1 VSIRMPGEEWEEIC
15 GYTDRLHYRGGEDVQ
30 VMLHASEATV
40 HLDVVA
46 LKSADE
52 RVTVIEPISL
62 VDSIPAIEII
72 GRPQRTSFG
81 SYALARGV
89 QVAGFTS
96 IELELWFRP
105 TLLQAGHE
113 QGIAV
118 LSAEP
123 GVLLLG
129 LVLTMDQ
136 HLALRCSQADGTVA
150 IARLPVPLS
159 PDRWIWTSARVSRDA
174 RIMELCARPEPEAQ
188 ANCACVKAW
197 NPPGPSF
204 DSGPATLLVA
214 ACGLDRIDDAL
225 DLPRDC
231 FNGKLEAIR
240 LSGSVPDEA
249 HKGRTLLEWD
259 FSQDMDGWVVP
270 DRSGNGLHGRLYN
283 APTRGV
289 TGRAW
294 LRSEVDFRRAPDQF
308 AAVHFHEDDLDDAR
322 WKVVATFHLPDELPS
337 GIYAVRAVNGRSAD
351 QIPFF
356 VVPSATATRRPDVA
370 FLIPTFT
377 YQAYANAQLGERI
390 DYHGM
395 GLSEREPQ
403 LGHRDRQIAA
413 HPELAGS
420 LYDVHRDGSG
430 RCFSS
435 YRRPIFNFRPDY
447 RSPVQ
452 AAPRHLPADLYITGW
467 LDHLGQ
473 SYDVLTD
480 HLLHEVGYE
489 ALMPYRVVVTASH
502 PEYASFEM
510 LEAIETYLGA
520 GGRLMYL
527 GGNGFYWVTSCHPKH
542 PWLLECRRG
551 NSGTRTW
558 SSPPGEQHHVSTGEL
573 GGLWRHRGRAP
584 NSLVG
589 IGMASQGWDLKA
601 PGYRRTP
608 ASYAPDLA
616 WMFEGI
622 AEEIIGD
629 FGLVM
634 GGASGDELDRFDPQ
648 LGSPPEAVV
657 VATSLPH
664 SKYYK
669 LVVEDVPM
677 TTDGLDGPNN
687 PLVRS
692 DIIFLERSG
701 GGAVFSVGSI
711 TWAGAM
717 AYNNFANNAAQLT
730 TNVLRRFLQVG
741 RGRRVT
747 QP

>member
-1 VSIRMPGEEWEEIC
+1 MPDEGWGEIC

-30 VMLHASEATV
+30 VMLHAPETTV
-40 HLDVVA
+40 RLDVVA
-46 LKSADE
+46 LRSADE
-52 RVTVIEPISL
+52 RVTTIEPVSS
-62 VDSIPAIEII
+62 VDSIPAIEVM
-72 GRPQRTSFG
+72 GRPQRTSLG

-89 QVAGFTS
+89 QVAGLTS

-113 QGIAV
+113 QGLAV

-129 LVLTMDQ
+129 LVLTVDQ
-136 HLALRCSQADGTVA
+136 RLLLRCGQADGTAAV
-150 IARLPVPLS
+150 ARLPQPIP
-159 PDRWIWTSARVSRDA
+159 PDRWIWASAHVSREA
-174 RIMELCARPEPEAQ
+174 RTMELRARLERETQ
-188 ANCACVKAW
+188 TSHVRVQAW

-204 DSGPATLLVA
+204 DAGPATLLVA
-214 ACGLDRIDDAL
+214 ACGLDRVDDGL
-225 DLPRDC
+225 DCPWGC

-240 LSGSVPDEA
+240 LSGSAREA
-249 HKGRTLLEWD
+249 AHQGRALLEWD
-259 FSQDMDGWVVP
+259 FSQGMDGWVVT
-270 DRSGNGLHGRLYN
+270 DRSGNGLHGRLHN

-289 TGRAW
+289 TGKVW

-308 AAVHFHEDDLDDAR
+308 AAVHFHEDDLDDAGWR
-322 WKVVATFHLPDELPS
+322 AVATFHLPDELPS
-337 GIYAVRAVNGRSAD
+337 GIYAVRAVGGGSAD

-356 VVPSATATRRPDVA
+356 VVPNTAATRRPAVA
-370 FLIPTFT
+370 FLVPTFT

-403 LGHRDRQIAA
+403 PGRRDRQIAS

-435 YRRPIFNFRPDY
+435 YRRPIFNLRPDY

-480 HLLHEVGYE
+480 HLLHEVGHE
-489 ALMPYRVVVTASH
+489 ALMPYRVVVTGSH
-502 PEYASFEM
+502 PEYASLEM
-510 LEAIETYLGA
+510 LEAIESYLGA

-527 GGNGFYWVTSCHPKH
+527 GGNGFYWVTSCHPEH

-584 NSLVG
+584 NALVG

-608 ASYAPDLA
+608 ASYAPELA

-622 AEEIIGD
+622 AEETIGD

-634 GGASGDELDRFDPQ
+634 NGASGDELDRFDPQ
-648 LGSPPEAVV
+648 QGSPREAVV

-677 TTDGLDGPNN
+677 ITDGLDGSSN
-687 PLVRS
+687 PLIRS
-692 DIIFLERSG
+692 DIVFLERSG

-717 AYNNFANNAAQLT
+717 AYNNFANNAARLT
-730 TNVLRRFLQVG
+730 TNVLRRFLQTQRGG
-741 RGRRVT
+741 RVA